1 MNSFKERSETRKK
14 VCVQAFVSD
23 IRDSFDIKCI
33 IRDVSKNGCM
43 IVSSQLNELPD
54 LIQLIPQGF
63 GHPLNGR
70 IVWKKDKKAG
80 ILFMSGDDD
89 EVSERLIQFYNSAM
103 RGSETNEPLLLECRA
118 RPMGYADRLAKYR
131 PHVK

>member
-1 MNSFKERSETRKK
+1 MAA
-14 VCVQAFVSD
+14 VQAFVSD

-43 IVSSQLNELPD
+43 IVSSQLHELPD

-63 GHPLNGR
+63 DHPLNGR
-70 IVWKKDKKAG
+70 IVWRESKKAG
-80 ILFMSGDDD
+80 ISFMSGDDD
-89 EVSERLIQFYNSAM
+89 EVSDRLIQFYNSAM
-103 RGSETNEPLLLECRA
+103 LGTEEDKPLLLECRA

-131 PHVK
+131 PQVK